1 MMAWFR
7 SRYVA
12 HLEAENARLVDENR
26 RLLNIMLPRLGFN
39 PLDEPAPKDTTKKV
53 ARKLSWL
60 QWGAKRAAELAKT
73 PREIVIRDP
82 KPIEPNAAVAR
93 PERERANGDTAKSA

>member
-1 MMAWFR
+1 MAWFH

-39 PLDEPAPKDTTKKV
+39 PLDEPAPKDTSKKPNK
-53 ARKLSWL
+53 RLTWL
-60 QWGAKRAAELAKT
+60 QWGRKRAAEIAKV
-73 PREIVIRDP
+73 PREIIIRDP
-82 KPIEPNAAVAR
+82 KPLEQSAVPR
-93 PERERANGDTAKSA
+93 PERPNGDTAQSA

>member
-1 MMAWFR
+1 MSWFR
-7 SRYVA
+7 SRYVE

-39 PLDEPAPKDTTKKV
+39 PLDEPAPKDPKK
-53 ARKLSWL
+53 ARTRLTWL
-60 QWGAKRAAELAKT
+60 QWGKKRAAELAKV

-82 KPIEPNAAVAR
+82 KPLEQSAVPR
-93 PERERANGDTAKSA
+93 PERPNGDPAQSA